1 MIKLYQEAAVKLPQ
15 LSESSLYIKFDQQN
29 QLTDKVK
36 ATLMN
41 RSLYVKPEDMQEI
54 MALIRLNGSAIAKK
68 AVKKFEEGKLILIY
82 DKDKSQIPIVLP
94 YIIIQDKKKDTKAY
108 VFADRVVNN
117 LTSTSEYVNLMAVME
132 AAYLA
137 AAFRANPDVFIMNR
151 NLMISMCELY
161 EFMWMMPLEQKL
173 YMKGDNLSKAMAYIA
188 AYFYRM
194 IDGDR
199 MNEQSIPFDR
209 LMKDKMNPALLKQV
223 VMEVKTMPSL
233 AFMNLIKLIEKI
245 NPVRYKNLDATFMTY
260 FTSSCGIPLI
270 LAIENI
276 QYLFLLVSS
285 AVYKTKITAYALNK
299 TANAS
304 AKKCLSILNGM
315 YINY

>member
-137 AAFRANPDVFIMNR
+137 ATFRATPDVFIMNR

-161 EFMWMMPLEQKL
+161 EYMWMMPLEQKL

-209 LMKDKMNPALLKQV
+209 LMKDKMNPALLKQI